1 MRGTSR
7 MMGPDHHWLGWCF
20 VFVLEEGT
28 MKYYPYSYPGSKLLG
43 IMISLLLC
51 QLQLQLIHKVDDC
64 RSPKNDHMCQL
75 CAVSSW
81 GANLPTPKR
90 RKGGPLPSLLWCTL
104 QRSNWVAWAMAG
116 CIRCPSEGLNELFG
130 IPQWRHMKTHL
141 DFGWGL
147 PKPAK
152 NWICGLLVIKNWFKT
167 SLVCSKMESHIGW
180 TLFWGVFVQGR
191 VWRLREGGRADDAHG
206 LLAWTGQ
213 RQLWAWEVVTGG
225 VEVLDLVQFNE
236 VFDGTCCKF
245 DRTKPSFSPVNQ
257 GATKPEPFNLLSQRC
272 RGKWVLWVLS
282 AKS

>member
-1 MRGTSR
+1 
-7 MMGPDHHWLGWCF
+7 MGPDHHWLGWCF

-90 RKGGPLPSLLWCTL
+90 RKGEPLPSLLWCTL

-130 IPQWRHMKTHL
+130 IPQWRVSDPSLSSGSSTFRSRNLRSLNEHIWRPTWTLVEGYQNQPKIESVDCWWSKIDL
-141 DFGWGL
+141 
-147 PKPAK
+147 KPACFVAK
-152 NWICGLLVIKNWFKT
+152 WNHTLVEHCSEEYLYKDEFEGYVKEGVLTMHTAFSREQASASCHGRLWLSNSMKYLMQ
-167 SLVCSKMESHIGW
+167 LV
-180 TLFWGVFVQGR
+180 VR
-191 VWRLREGGRADDAHG
+191 
-206 LLAWTGQ
+206 
-213 RQLWAWEVVTGG
+213 
-225 VEVLDLVQFNE
+225 
-236 VFDGTCCKF
+236 CCKF

-257 GATKPEPFNLLSQRC
+257 GATKPEPFNLLS
-272 RGKWVLWVLS
+272 
-282 AKS
+282 